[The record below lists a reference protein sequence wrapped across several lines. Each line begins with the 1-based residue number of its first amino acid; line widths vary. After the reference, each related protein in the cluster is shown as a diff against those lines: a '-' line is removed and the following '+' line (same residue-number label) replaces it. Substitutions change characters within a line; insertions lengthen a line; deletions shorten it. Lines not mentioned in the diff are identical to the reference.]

1 MRKFFRVTSY
11 FLSTMVLIAALFFVI
26 ITMFCCFNHSDDDG
40 NKAISSIREKLSK
53 TETDEAIRNTYTFVR
68 QVEGHDYVITVYNDY
83 NGGGCSM
90 VHAESCSCKSE

>member
-1 MRKFFRVTSY
+1 MS
-11 FLSTMVLIAALFFVI
+11 
-26 ITMFCCFNHSDDDG
+26 CCSNHSDDDG

-53 TETDEAIRNTYTFVR
+53 NETEEAIRNTYTFVR

-90 VHAESCSCKSE
+90 VHAESCSCKSK